1 MSSGLV
7 IFDIDGTLFQ
17 AQRVTIPAVQRTLA
31 KHGLAVPNDKE
42 IASFFGRP
50 VEEYHTWLTEF
61 CPRDKMDAIVAE
73 TDALELALIR
83 DEGALYDG
91 VPEALATLKDTGYT
105 LASCSNGPVDYVGA
119 VLDGHGLRP
128 YFEIAICKGMGYAGK
143 HAMVGD
149 LLERLAQRPA
159 FVVGDRED
167 DIAAAHAHGAK
178 AVAAAYGF
186 GGDTEWKEA
195 DARAESPAD
204 IPKMIENLRNTG
216 ARTL

>member
-31 KHGLAVPNDKE
+31 KHGLAVPGDRE

-50 VEEYHTWLTEF
+50 VEEYHAWLAGF
-61 CPRDKMDAIVAE
+61 CPPGKMDAIIAE
-73 TDALELALIR
+73 TDALELALIQ

-91 VPEALATLKDTGYT
+91 VPEALTELKAAGYT
-105 LASCSNGPVDYVGA
+105 LASCSNGPIDYVDA
-119 VLDGHGLRP
+119 VLDGHKLRP
-128 YFEIAICKGMGYAGK
+128 FFEIAICKGMGYAGK
-143 HAMVGD
+143 EAMVGD
-149 LLERLAQRPA
+149 LLNRLPQRPA

-167 DIAAAHAHGAK
+167 DIAAAHAHGAQ

-186 GGDTEWKEA
+186 GGDTEWLEA
-195 DARAESPAD
+195 DARAESPSD
-204 IPKMIENLRNTG
+204 IPPMIAALRTPSSQ
-216 ARTL
+216 T